1 MTARPALA
9 GALVGL
15 VSLIGVGV
23 ERGIALTPY
32 LFLPAV
38 YLVYVGP
45 LLTALLY
52 WAALRCCGSSRPGL
66 AALALLGAGAVLTP
80 LLPARMSTS
89 ESQLVLAV
97 VLALLA
103 AVLVVRERSAAR
115 RPLS

>member
-1 MTARPALA
+1 MTARPVLA

-15 VSLIGVGV
+15 ASLVGV
-23 ERGIALTPY
+23 AVVWGIAVTPY

-52 WAALRCCGSSRPGL
+52 WAALRCCGSSRPAL

-80 LLPARMSTS
+80 LLPARLSTN

-103 AVLVVRERSAAR
+103 AALVRRDRSVAR
-115 RPLS
+115 SPLS